1 MEMITRLLMIASCLL
16 VVLPLSAC
24 DVPPPATPGGGPV
37 AELPGAAPV
46 CAALKSDKFDLVLR
60 SYGAVAD
67 AINLLIDTKV
77 VVPGSAR
84 ALAIANANDKALT
97 ALSTAEHA
105 RAACNA
111 ASYTAALAELSA
123 ALTEVRAALRQ

>member
-1 MEMITRLLMIASCLL
+1 
-16 VVLPLSAC
+16 
-24 DVPPPATPGGGPV
+24 
-37 AELPGAAPV
+37 
-46 CAALKSDKFDLVLR
+46 
-60 SYGAVAD
+60 
-67 AINLLIDTKV
+67 
-77 VVPGSAR
+77 VVPGTPR

-111 ASYTAALAELSA
+111 ASYTSALAELTV